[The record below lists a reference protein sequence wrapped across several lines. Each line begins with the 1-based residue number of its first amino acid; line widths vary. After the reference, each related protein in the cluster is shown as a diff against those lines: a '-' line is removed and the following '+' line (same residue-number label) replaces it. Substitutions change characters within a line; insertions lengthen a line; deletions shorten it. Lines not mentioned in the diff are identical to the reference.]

1 MVMKK
6 KMKRIGEI
14 ADVRERAS
22 IVFLSV
28 SFSDIENIDWITIKA
43 TLASADAW
51 SICRLGD
58 YFVRASHHTRQ
69 RLMEQQHSTISNG
82 EPMAVNDEA
91 DSSGSREDFDM
102 LDDIYASQP
111 LFRLMP
117 QIPENSQD
125 PVQPI
130 IEAGQYSMR
139 MSPRELLIDLRRRG
153 RSNPPTS

>member
-1 MVMKK
+1 MKK
-6 KMKRIGEI
+6 KMTRIGEI
-14 ADVRERAS
+14 VDVRERVT

-58 YFVRASHHTRQ
+58 YFVRANHHTRQ
-69 RLMEQQHSTISNG
+69 RLMEQQHSTTSVSNG

-91 DSSGSREDFDM
+91 ESSSSKEDFDM

-125 PVQPI
+125 SVQPI
-130 IEAGQYSMR
+130 IEAGRYSMR
-139 MSPRELLIDLRRRG
+139 MSPSELLIDLRWWEW
-153 RSNPPTS
+153 SNPPTS